1 MVLTLVISLCLAL
14 AIRPTPA
21 LAVSRAQRY
30 LLTIFFAMTALTA
43 LDNLLFWGDAIKY
56 AAFNFSPWLPMVF
69 SFASFVVGPLL
80 YWLMRS
86 EISPDFRIR
95 QRHYW
100 QLLPALVTPVY
111 LYWACYRHPLEQ
123 QWDLVLE
130 FSIFSAP
137 HAYFFTFLT
146 LKKLIP
152 FFYGALCVNLL
163 LRKMPRLSERSPETA
178 RILWLYAGFAL
189 IWLWGLLTHILGQ
202 WLPIAAADFMGI
214 FGNYL
219 SLGLVA
225 TLLFSSVGTQP
236 SKTEINIETVAKP
249 VEESGHAD
257 AEALAA
263 RIDKLM
269 QTEKPYLNSQ
279 LTLER
284 FADLL
289 GVSSRQVSF
298 TINRCFQQ
306 NFHEFI
312 NRFRVEEAKR
322 LLGDEEFQERTIL
335 DIAQQSGFNSKAT
348 FNRFFKS
355 FVGVTPSAYRQQI
368 SAGMTPQHPHWG

>member
-1 MVLTLVISLCLAL
+1 
-14 AIRPTPA
+14 
-21 LAVSRAQRY
+21 
-30 LLTIFFAMTALTA
+30 
-43 LDNLLFWGDAIKY
+43 
-56 AAFNFSPWLPMVF
+56 
-69 SFASFVVGPLL
+69 
-80 YWLMRS
+80 
-86 EISPDFRIR
+86 
-95 QRHYW
+95 
-100 QLLPALVTPVY
+100 
-111 LYWACYRHPLEQ
+111 
-123 QWDLVLE
+123 
-130 FSIFSAP
+130 
-137 HAYFFTFLT
+137 
-146 LKKLIP
+146 
-152 FFYGALCVNLL
+152 
-163 LRKMPRLSERSPETA
+163 
-178 RILWLYAGFAL
+178 
-189 IWLWGLLTHILGQ
+189 
-202 WLPIAAADFMGI
+202 
-214 FGNYL
+214 
-219 SLGLVA
+219 
-225 TLLFSSVGTQP
+225 
-236 SKTEINIETVAKP
+236 
-249 VEESGHAD
+249 SGHAD